1 MIQKPYV
8 KEITLTIITFMWFLF
23 VATNVNVTLGQTYL
37 HFTLGSLALLIIG
50 VAVFDKKIHIT
61 FQKRPG
67 GQINAIIIGALGWIL
82 LLILSVI
89 ALRFID
95 PSKANIASIIGLLG
109 ATTPALATSNIANW
123 ITFGG
128 AVAFIETQ
136 LWARLLEFFRDL
148 FEIDMSKNALKKIFS
163 VLGVLIILLSIA
175 FMLFHLTA
183 KGVTNTSALIIV
195 FIMMMISLGMITIYQ
210 ETRQAV
216 YFHIWANAVASYF
229 ILFVTTVS
237 SIL

>member
-1 MIQKPYV
+1 MQLKNYV
-8 KEITLTIITFMWFLF
+8 REITLTIITFMWFLF

-50 VAVFDKKIHIT
+50 ITVFDKKLQIT
-61 FQKRPG
+61 FQKSPG
-67 GQINAIIIGALGWIL
+67 GQFKAIVIGALGWIL
-82 LLILSVI
+82 LLIVSII

-109 ATTPALATSNIANW
+109 ATTPALANSNIANW

-148 FEIDMSKNALKKIFS
+148 FNIDMSKNALKKIFS
-163 VLGVLIILLSIA
+163 MLGVLIIILSLA
-175 FMLFHLTA
+175 FMFFHLTA
-183 KGVTNTSALIIV
+183 KGVTNTSSLLIV
-195 FIMMMISLGMITIYQ
+195 FLMMTISLGMIVIYQ

-229 ILFVTTVS
+229 LLFVTSVS